1 MSSFIVFKGGAIR
14 IVRPT
19 WAIEF
24 ENGVAEVR
32 GRRLILIAF
41 VGAEGEDME
50 EEVKERSFAAIV
62 FTGGRDCGL
71 TDCCWCCAQLHSAA

>member
-1 MSSFIVFKGGAIR
+1 MSSFIVFKGGVIR

-19 WAIEF
+19 WAIELA
-24 ENGVAEVR
+24 NGVADVK

-50 EEVKERSFAAIV
+50 EEVKERSCAAIV
-62 FTGGRDCGL
+62 FTGGRD
-71 TDCCWCCAQLHSAA
+71 